1 MLFAA
6 FKPVEGM
13 AANCPTMLRRTVDPA
28 LCEPGAC
35 AATAASTSDGCA
47 ILGAFCAQNPDHNTC
62 KSSGI
67 TCTPGSSLSFCAG
80 AAGATATP
88 GQTSAGCPQG
98 LTVRSETCVP
108 GACVGKIASGE
119 CHILG
124 GYCVKNPNTAVCKNS
139 GVICETN
146 STLSFCI
153 GSVTGAS
160 RANGGDF
167 VFLGLDL
174 AGLDA
179 CMSCTLVEMLANTSY
194 ELGGKAH
201 AVLQTSMTA
210 LLGAIFGIYIL
221 VQAGKLLFPFGPL
234 ENITGIFN
242 AVATRTLIIIAA
254 MTFMLSFGNY
264 WTLIHTPP
272 LVAGINLTSTLMD
285 RTKITLSGIALI
297 NQACPQLDSGD
308 ANAIGQAMSCT
319 MRNAQDTVSK
329 GLMAGIG
336 AMFANSASQNPLVMF
351 TSGVGGIVVALLSAA
366 VLLLIYAPIYL
377 SLPLKMA
384 DIILRWTLLAVLSPL
399 MIAAAAFPVTRS
411 FMFAGLKGLLQAAFE
426 LMLYGIVVAFGAYA
440 MSTIIGSL
448 SRNDGIYATTLNIA
462 MFWQLLLI
470 GWITDVLLAKSRSV
484 AIALTDPTPN
494 PSGMHAGATDELGQ
508 QAAARANAAGART
521 FTWGSNVWQSRKS

>member
-1 MLFAA
+1 
-6 FKPVEGM
+6 
-13 AANCPTMLRRTVDPA
+13 
-28 LCEPGAC
+28 
-35 AATAASTSDGCA
+35 
-47 ILGAFCAQNPDHNTC
+47 
-62 KSSGI
+62 
-67 TCTPGSSLSFCAG
+67 
-80 AAGATATP
+80 
-88 GQTSAGCPQG
+88 
-98 LTVRSETCVP
+98 
-108 GACVGKIASGE
+108 
-119 CHILG
+119 
-124 GYCVKNPNTAVCKNS
+124 VCKNR

-179 CMSCTLVEMLANTSY
+179 CMSCKLVEMLANTSY
-194 ELGGKAH
+194 ELGGWAH

-285 RTKITLSGIALI
+285 RTKITLSGIALL

-308 ANAIGQAMSCT
+308 ATAIGQAMSCT

-329 GLMAGIG
+329 GLLAGIG

-470 GWITDVLLAKSRSV
+470 GWITDVLLAKSSSV

-494 PSGMHAGATDELGQ
+494 PSGMHAGAIDELGQ
-508 QAAARANAAGART
+508 QAAARANAAGARA